1 MTYMSSAPPESQWR
15 LPLKYSEMGPTGQVS
30 ALRNCI
36 LSFLDYSRRATISEI
51 VAAIG
56 APLDKTVRRQVQYLA
71 ATQQL
76 YVDPVGRDPVYYRN
90 GKLAHPMLQGEVHGA
105 LADYTI
111 RTYSDSL
118 TGKYITITEYVQTS
132 LGEPKAKAG
141 IRVSVADLPLLL
153 NKLTRIHRAI
163 ESDLSLLEGGLIKA
177 KITDEEV
184 EQ

>member
-1 MTYMSSAPPESQWR
+1 MRYTSYGTPESQWR
-15 LPLKYSEMGPTGQVS
+15 LPLKYSDMGPTEQVS

-36 LSFLDYSRRATISEI
+36 LSFLEYSRRATISEI

-76 YVDPVGRDPVYYRN
+76 YVDPVGRDPIYYRN
-90 GKLAHPMLQGEVHGA
+90 GKLAHPLLQGDVHGA
-105 LADYTI
+105 LADYII
-111 RTYSDSL
+111 RTYSDNL
-118 TGKYITITEYVQTS
+118 TGKYVTVTEYVQTS

-141 IRVSVADLPLLL
+141 IRVSVSDLPLLL
-153 NKLTRIHRAI
+153 DKLTRIQMAI
-163 ESDLSLLEGGLIKA
+163 ESDSTLLEGGLMKVRSLSS
-177 KITDEEV
+177 EV